1 MAQTAQ
7 SRVLSKDEMRQ
18 LYENE
23 WVLFEITRLTR
34 TGKSWGRVLVHSP
47 NRVDLSATRIRF
59 HEEHPEGKT
68 GVFFAGPLVDPEFEG
83 AILL

>member
-1 MAQTAQ
+1 MSQTTQ
-7 SRVLSKDEMRQ
+7 SPVLSKDEMRQ
-18 LYENE
+18 RYKDE

-47 NRVDLSATRIRF
+47 NRVDLSAPRIRF
-59 HEEHPEGKT
+59 HKEHPDGKT
-68 GVFFAGPLVDPEFEG
+68 GVFFAGPLVDPDFDG